1 MSCKVYVGNYPSTFS
16 QKDIL
21 YLFQDFE
28 GIEMVGFFKNKQKC
42 FSFLHCVDQDQVVD
56 VVTTMHDIDVCGRNL
71 IVRSSDETLQK
82 AIEESFVKN
91 GVLETLHP
99 RNKCNQSSTSSNSFS
114 KTKFSKD
121 NESTTI
127 GYWSNTDANNS
138 KTQNT
143 YSQNNF
149 QTSTEQ
155 NYDSVSSPGSH
166 YYSSNTSGPK
176 FPEKHE
182 SDYSRDYFAASEE
195 KGRYDNNK
203 STEIPQC
210 HGYNEDLMKNIN
222 PQETFLKYAKPKS
235 DPTDPLTMSDK
246 FASYSQKSYNQQNA
260 YNGKV
265 GGRNAHQNVE
275 YGEGHPVHR
284 RGKSYNEHPLE
295 IANPAPETVIL
306 NGLVIPKDELSFVS
320 VLNFP
325 LGLPTRDL
333 YELFTDYNPVK
344 IFIVCNKA
352 RMDRTP
358 TEAIICFTN
367 EKDATNA
374 ILNLDNTVYRGR
386 VLLVTDAVNMV
397 LVSELL
403 SFGGKIL
410 TNKSVKRYT

>member
-56 VVTTMHDIDVCGRNL
+56 VVTAMHDIDVCGRNL

-82 AIEESFVKN
+82 AIEQSFQKN

-99 RNKCNQSSTSSNSFS
+99 RNKCNQSFSSGSSFS
-114 KTKFSKD
+114 KSKLPKD
-121 NESTTI
+121 NEATSI
-127 GYWSNTDANNS
+127 GYWSNTDVNDS
-138 KTQNT
+138 KIQDT
-143 YSQNNF
+143 YSQNF
-149 QTSTEQ
+149 QATTEQ
-155 NYDSVSSPGSH
+155 NYDSVCSPASH
-166 YYSSNTSGPK
+166 YFTSNTSVPK
-176 FPEKHE
+176 LREKHE
-182 SDYSRDYFAASEE
+182 SDYSKDYLAIYEE
-195 KGRYDNNK
+195 KSHYDNNK
-203 STEIPQC
+203 SIDTQQC
-210 HGYNEDLMKNIN
+210 HGYNDDLLKNIK
-222 PQETFLKYAKPKS
+222 PQETFLKYAKPRS
-235 DPTDPLTMSDK
+235 DSSEQHKTMSDK
-246 FASYSQKSYNQQNA
+246 FASYSPKPFNQLSAYSCKGNA
-260 YNGKV
+260 
-265 GGRNAHQNVE
+265 RNIHQNIE
-275 YGEGHPVHR
+275 YGEGHQVYRKGMSSSDH
-284 RGKSYNEHPLE
+284 SQET
-295 IANPAPETVIL
+295 ANPVSETVIL
-306 NGLVIPKDELSFVS
+306 NGLVIPRDDLSFVS

-333 YELFTDYNPVK
+333 YELFADFNPVK
-344 IFIVCNKA
+344 IFIICNKA

-367 EKDATNA
+367 EKDATDA

-410 TNKSVKRYT
+410 TNKSVKRYS